1 MIDWR
6 DKREFWIAGARI
18 ADPEAERL
26 RVGSVCV
33 QRGRIA
39 EIVWQKT
46 VATDLPVLEAEKYV
60 LAPGFIDIH
69 THLREPGF
77 EEKETIETGTDAAA
91 SGGFTA
97 VVCMANTD
105 PVIDEASVVEYIR
118 RRAQQVG
125 KCRVYVMGALTK
137 GLQGEVI
144 NEYFFL
150 KRAGVVALSDDGRYV
165 TNSQVMRSALEYAR
179 MHGLPVVS
187 HCEDVF
193 LAAGAQMN
201 EGYMST
207 RLGLRGSP
215 AAAEEIAVAR
225 DLALAQL
232 TGARLHLAHISTA
245 GSVELVRRAKR
256 RGVAVTAEATP
267 HHLTLDDTLLDGYST
282 SLKVCPPL
290 RGMKD
295 LEALRAGLGDG
306 TIDCIATDHAPHNEI
321 DKQVEFDE
329 APPGMIGLET
339 AFAQLNTELVAAG
352 ECDLLELVRLMTL
365 RPATVL
371 GLPGGR
377 IARDAPADLV
387 LLDPEERWTYEKKLI
402 RSRSKNSP
410 LIGKTFTGRVRG
422 VFLEGR
428 WESAILEEGARARRG
443 GDDLPDR

>member
-1 MIDWR
+1 MIDWK
-6 DKREFWIAGARI
+6 DKREFWIVGARI

-46 VATDLPVLEAEKYV
+46 VATDFPVLEAERYV

-77 EEKETIETGTDAAA
+77 EEKETIETGTAAA
-91 SGGFTA
+91 AAGGFTS

-105 PVIDEASVVEYIR
+105 PVIDEPSVVEYIA

-137 GLQGEVI
+137 GLQGEII

-150 KRAGVVALSDDGRYV
+150 KRAGAVALSDDGRYV

-187 HCEDVF
+187 HSEDAF
-193 LAAGAQMN
+193 LAQGAQMN
-201 EGYMST
+201 EGYTST

-215 AAAEEIAVAR
+215 PAAEEIAVSR

-232 TGARLHLAHISTA
+232 TGARLHVAHVSTA
-245 GSVELVRRAKR
+245 GAVELIRRAKK
-256 RGVAVTAEATP
+256 RGAAVTAEATP
-267 HHLTLDDTLLDGYST
+267 HHLTLDDTMLESYGT
-282 SLKVCPPL
+282 NLKVCPPL
-290 RGMKD
+290 RGKRD
-295 LEALRAGLGDG
+295 LEALRAGLRDG
-306 TIDCIATDHAPHNEI
+306 TIDCVATDHAPHNVI
-321 DKQVEFDE
+321 DKEVEFEE
-329 APPGMIGLET
+329 APAGMIGLET

-352 ECDLLELVRLMTL
+352 SLELLELVRLMTL
-365 RPATVL
+365 RPAEAL
-371 GLPGGR
+371 GLSGGR
-377 IARDAPADLV
+377 LAKDAPADLV
-387 LLDPEERWTYEKKLI
+387 PLDPDERWTYDRKLI

-410 LIGKTFTGRVRG
+410 LVGKTFTGRVRG

-428 WESAILEEGARARRG
+428 WQSAILEEDA
-443 GDDLPDR
+443 